1 MIYFFKK
8 SKTEYLSVG
17 SHSHLKTEDLVKL
30 SWLFSGAEHLENDE
44 IPGPFSGPRK
54 EMITPWST
62 NAIEITQNCNII
74 GIFRIET
81 FNKDQIDFDPMLEQK
96 YTILNQAIFSLDQKP
111 SPILTV
117 EDIPSFLSDANLVRA
132 VGCYPQ
138 QSGERARSQIRT
150 RGDQTKKVIQYLAIP
165 VSIPSGWNGL
175 HGQFEIHVY
184 NIFEGIFWRKDG
196 PNFLAEGWFE
206 RNGSNFKFLV
216 SDANV
221 PHHVDITC
229 SIDHLNDMRTR
240 DVERDEVFDPA
251 PNTHEHVPLSK
262 ISQDNLRLG
271 LRDDLIYNI
280 YPAVVS
286 DNHQLQTIDEAG
298 WEADKECQFW
308 IDLHR
313 FGIDQDVLT
322 SFPWSLWR
330 KS

>member
-1 MIYFFKK
+1 MVWAAALASLFLAHRGYGMLRKGEKRLNKSIYNLKQEIEQNSGGSLK
-8 SKTEYLSVG
+8 RIRRDAPPANVVSDSDESINTENVDIHG
-17 SHSHLKTEDLVKL
+17 
-30 SWLFSGAEHLENDE
+30 GGN
-44 IPGPFSGPRK
+44 
-54 EMITPWST
+54 
-62 NAIEITQNCNII
+62 
-74 GIFRIET
+74 
-81 FNKDQIDFDPMLEQK
+81 
-96 YTILNQAIFSLDQKP
+96 
-111 SPILTV
+111 V

-196 PNFLAEGWFE
+196 PNFLAKGWFK
-206 RNGSNFKFLV
+206 RYGSNFEFLV

-229 SIDHLNDMRTR
+229 SIEDLNDMRTR

-262 ISQDNLRLG
+262 ISKDNLRLG

-280 YPAVVS
+280 YPAVIS

-298 WEADKECQFW
+298 WEADNECQFW